1 MLHVILGA
9 VAIFFGI
16 WGITSHWW
24 AFLDL
29 MYVLIPALLVIG
41 GAIAITAGVS
51 RMSGKE
57 SVRSVNNS
65 KEGLR

>member
-9 VAIFFGI
+9 VAIIFGL

-29 MYVLIPALLVIG
+29 MYVLAPALLLIG
-41 GAIAITAGVS
+41 GAIALTSGISRVIGKGSFNRVS
-51 RMSGKE
+51 NG
-57 SVRSVNNS
+57 
-65 KEGLR
+65 KEGLH